1 MNKQPVSIKDLL
13 QERLQRIRER
23 FRGVFPFVSGMLATL
38 VALFL
43 YNFLFPGIQPL
54 TERELNNVVAIA
66 MASATPR
73 PAYSAQVYQIIQPS
87 LVLIQAERDGEDGK
101 VEKSLGSGVII
112 DEYGD
117 ILTSLHV
124 VDDTKNLTISFAD
137 GTEAGGFILSS
148 TPENDI
154 AIVRAFNLPEN
165 FVPAVLGNPGSMRV
179 GDEVYVVGNPF
190 GLYGSM
196 SAGVISG
203 FDRHFQVPNGGPLLN
218 GLIQF
223 DAAANPGNSGGPL
236 LNRDGFVIGVVTGI
250 ANPTEDSF
258 FIGIGFAMPITM
270 AVSGGGGSPPY

>member
-1 MNKQPVSIKDLL
+1 MSKQPVSIKDLL

-23 FRGVFPFVSGMLATL
+23 FRGIFPFVSGMLATL

-54 TERELNNVVAIA
+54 TEREVNKAVAIA

-137 GTEAGGFILSS
+137 GTESGGFILSS

-154 AIVRAFNLPEN
+154 AIVRAFNLPET